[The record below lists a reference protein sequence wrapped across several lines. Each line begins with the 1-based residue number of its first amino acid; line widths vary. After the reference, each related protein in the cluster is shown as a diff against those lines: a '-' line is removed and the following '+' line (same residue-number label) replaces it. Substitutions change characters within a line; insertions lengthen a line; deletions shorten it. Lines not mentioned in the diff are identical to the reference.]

1 MTALV
6 VGRPEYYTPR
16 AKLVRI
22 KYENSTRYEYMIN
35 PTWATAYWR
44 AVPSSRWFT
53 YVSEGDFW
61 CLKLSPAKKRG
72 GHAYGRRNLQLSNTA
87 EEGELCLYAGHSHW

>member
-1 MTALV
+1 MKASDIKIGQRVLVGTNNMTALV

-35 PTWATAYWR
+35 HHLEALPQEDQYPALGG
-44 AVPSSRWFT
+44 T
-53 YVSEGDFW
+53 YIKPEGDF
-61 CLKLSPAKKRG
+61 
-72 GHAYGRRNLQLSNTA
+72 
-87 EEGELCLYAGHSHW
+87 

>member
-1 MTALV
+1 MKAQDIQIGLRVRVQYNGRPALV

-35 PTWATAYWR
+35 HQIEPLPTEEQYPALGG
-44 AVPSSRWFT
+44 S
-53 YVSEGDFW
+53 YVNPEGDF
-61 CLKLSPAKKRG
+61 
-72 GHAYGRRNLQLSNTA
+72 
-87 EEGELCLYAGHSHW
+87 

>member
-1 MTALV
+1 MKATDITIGLRVRVQSNGMTALV

-35 PTWATAYWR
+35 NQLEALPTEEQYPALGG
-44 AVPSSRWFT
+44 S
-53 YVSEGDFW
+53 YVKPEGDF
-61 CLKLSPAKKRG
+61 
-72 GHAYGRRNLQLSNTA
+72 
-87 EEGELCLYAGHSHW
+87 

>member
-1 MTALV
+1 MKSSDIQIGLRVRVAQNEMTALV

-35 PTWATAYWR
+35 HQLEALPVDEQYPALGG
-44 AVPSSRWFT
+44 S
-53 YVSEGDFW
+53 YVKPEGDF
-61 CLKLSPAKKRG
+61 
-72 GHAYGRRNLQLSNTA
+72 
-87 EEGELCLYAGHSHW
+87 